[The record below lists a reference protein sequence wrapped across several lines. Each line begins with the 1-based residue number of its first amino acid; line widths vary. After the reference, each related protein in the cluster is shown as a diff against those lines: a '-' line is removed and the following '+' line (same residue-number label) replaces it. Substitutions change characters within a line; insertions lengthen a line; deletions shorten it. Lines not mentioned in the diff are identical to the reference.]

1 MTDMNIE
8 RDNFYTTRDGTKVRI
23 VCVDA
28 GGPQPVI
35 AVDDGGDVSTHT
47 IDGRYYVDNLKNN
60 LDIIGPWVEP
70 VKPLEL
76 WVNVYNA
83 PAWGG
88 GSFTYHS
95 QDEAKRNSYGA
106 ERIAVHM
113 REVMP

>member
-1 MTDMNIE
+1 MVNIE
-8 RDNFYTTRDGTKVRI
+8 RDKFYATRDGTKVRI

-76 WVNVYNA
+76 WVNVWISCGMSGFESKEA
-83 PAWGG
+83 AEW
-88 GSFTYHS
+88 HS
-95 QDEAKRNSYGA
+95 SGAKRVG
-106 ERIAVHM
+106 VHM
-113 REVMP
+113 REVLP